1 MGNYLMECLFRGHC
15 ATSGGAFMTFCF
27 TQSTSQLPAAPRR
40 VTHFTFQTTL
50 ARSLQEE
57 KHTWLTSES
66 LMFPKQN
73 GSHMHTKHLI
83 TGHYLYNFSYGTD
96 GQLSGLV
103 CRDGHGIQ
111 VRRDAHGVPLW
122 LALPGGQVYWLSLSN
137 SGTLRKVSAQ
147 GHDIAHITYHGNTG
161 LLATKSDENSWTTV
175 YE

>member
-1 MGNYLMECLFRGHC
+1 MVTKNILLKDIIHRLSHGFIDSSNNALLI
-15 ATSGGAFMTFCF
+15 TFF
-27 TQSTSQLPAAPRR
+27 S
-40 VTHFTFQTTL
+40 
-50 ARSLQEE
+50 
-57 KHTWLTSES
+57 
-66 LMFPKQN
+66 FPWQN
-73 GSHMHTKHLI
+73 GSHMFTKHLI

-96 GQLSGLV
+96 GQLSGLT
-103 CRDGHGIQ
+103 CRNGHGLQ

-175 YE
+175 YEWVCSCWFLFSA

>member
-1 MGNYLMECLFRGHC
+1 MHPNTEHC
-15 ATSGGAFMTFCF
+15 SSSF
-27 TQSTSQLPAAPRR
+27 PR
-40 VTHFTFQTTL
+40 
-50 ARSLQEE
+50 
-57 KHTWLTSES
+57 
-66 LMFPKQN
+66 QN
-73 GSHMHTKHLI
+73 GSHLHTKHLI

-96 GQLSGLV
+96 GQLSGLTG
-103 CRDGHGIQ
+103 RGSRGLQ

>member
-1 MGNYLMECLFRGHC
+1 MLFKS
-15 ATSGGAFMTFCF
+15 AVTSSHLVLCCTLKLINSIIIVIKGCNSKLTTFD
-27 TQSTSQLPAAPRR
+27 L
-40 VTHFTFQTTL
+40 
-50 ARSLQEE
+50 
-57 KHTWLTSES
+57 
-66 LMFPKQN
+66 FPWQN
-73 GSHMHTKHLI
+73 GSHMYTKHLV

-96 GQLSGLV
+96 GQLSGLTS
-103 CRDGHGIQ
+103 RDGHGLQ

>member
-1 MGNYLMECLFRGHC
+1 MCVGHRCLLHVK
-15 ATSGGAFMTFCF
+15 TDN
-27 TQSTSQLPAAPRR
+27 LI
-40 VTHFTFQTTL
+40 
-50 ARSLQEE
+50 
-57 KHTWLTSES
+57 
-66 LMFPKQN
+66 FPSQN
-73 GSHMHTKHLI
+73 GSHMYTKHMV
-83 TGHYLYNFSYGTD
+83 TGHYLYNFSYGAD
-96 GQLSGLV
+96 GQLSGLMS
-103 CRDGHGIQ
+103 RDGRGLQ